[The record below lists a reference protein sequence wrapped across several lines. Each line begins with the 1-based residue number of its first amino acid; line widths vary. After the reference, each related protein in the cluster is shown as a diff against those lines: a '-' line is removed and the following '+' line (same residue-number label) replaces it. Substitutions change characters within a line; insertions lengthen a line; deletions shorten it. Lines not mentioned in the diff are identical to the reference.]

1 MKLSQLRSIIKE
13 EVNKYS
19 TYSNTLLTE
28 GLVDKIIS
36 LILTPKVK
44 RDAEKI
50 KKSTE
55 WKNLQAQIKLTAE
68 HLAQLEKEAANQVKE
83 AEKMYDEAKK
93 YGYKF
98 SSDMSTDEF
107 IQQYSKWTKGIQGKA
122 VKFTNKNFDK

>member
-1 MKLSQLRSIIKE
+1 MKLSKIRSIITE
-13 EVNKYS
+13 EVNKYD
-19 TYSNTLLTE
+19 YSNSPLIVE

-68 HLAQLEKEAANQVKE
+68 HLAQLEKDAATQVKE
-83 AEKMYDEAKK
+83 AEKMYDEATK

-107 IQQYSKWTKGIQGKA
+107 MQQYSKWTKNIKN
-122 VKFTNKNFDK
+122 KSTKLFKKNFDK

>member
-1 MKLSQLRSIIKE
+1 MKLSQLKSIIKE

-19 TYSNTLLTE
+19 TYSNTLLAE

-122 VKFTNKNFDK
+122 VKFTKKNFDK